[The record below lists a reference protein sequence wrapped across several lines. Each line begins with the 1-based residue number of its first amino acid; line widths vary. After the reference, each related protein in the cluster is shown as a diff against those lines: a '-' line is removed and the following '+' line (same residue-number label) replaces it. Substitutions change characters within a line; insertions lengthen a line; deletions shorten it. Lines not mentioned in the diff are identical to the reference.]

1 MAAIALTAI
10 VQITIAAEETRKLEP
25 VDELLDKIQG
35 SVKKARELA
44 AKDLEKARE
53 ALRIAAPSLAE
64 MMRNLGGETKR
75 LEQETTKLSEKVGKQ
90 KKAEIEAA
98 KDLLGRQ
105 RQLNNRINR
114 VKQVLRSDANAQDMT
129 QKEGRERAR
138 DADDAVAML
147 EDPPRDAKNALEE
160 STANKAPKEQQQ
172 SLDTAAQEQKKLAD
186 TLEQL
191 AEHYQNLENGEG
203 DKTRAGLREKEGEL
217 GIKEALDEQYGA
229 IEQLVEL
236 SGKPLD
242 EVIKVLEEKL
252 KDNPVMQEELQN
264 IAETTIQEAKTD
276 LDIEAQERKQQ
287 IVQNAK
293 SEQQEAGD
301 DERKPTTAEP
311 DNGRKP
317 TTAEFDDEE
326 AYKQWWL
333 LRVDQEYG
341 QLARNYLR
349 AIKKELEKAGK
360 TQADILRL
368 QAEAPI
374 IQ

>member
-1 MAAIALTAI
+1 MKKKLQSTMAAIALTAI
-10 VQITIAAEETRKLEP
+10 VQITIAAGETRKLEP

-64 MMRNLGGETKR
+64 MLGNLGTNVTTR
-75 LEQETTKLSEKVGKQ
+75 LEQDTTKLSEKVGKQ

-114 VKQVLRSDANAQDMT
+114 VKQVLRRDANAQDMT

-147 EDPPRDAKNALEE
+147 GDPPRDAKNALEE

-264 IAETTIQEAKTD
+264 IAETTIQEAKTE
-276 LDIEAQERKQQ
+276 LDIEAEERKQQ

-311 DNGRKP
+311 DN
-317 TTAEFDDEE
+317 EE
-326 AYKQWWL
+326 AYKQWWP
-333 LRVDQEYG
+333 LREHQEYG